1 MYSATLMVSLFSKSP
16 AEGTDFPILELDLGW
31 ELPDFASIGMHIYV
45 FPVENIHK
53 TNLKF
58 DLKTIRKETGT
69 TYLTTMIRLIVLS
82 IFEGRQVPRPPRFLF
97 LVCIQYNTR
106 KQKRGE
112 KQGRPGCEVDVRVP
126 ATTKINHFLTGQ
138 PEYLQSCEHLGSC
151 QVTEH
156 LTMMSSMLFDPPPY
170 AHLAS
175 T

>member
-45 FPVENIHK
+45 FPVENVHK

-82 IFEGRQVPRPPRFLF
+82 IFEGDRFPGLPGF
-97 LVCIQYNTR
+97 CFRFTFNIIHGSG
-106 KQKRGE
+106 RGE
-112 KQGRPGCEVDVRVP
+112 KNREG
-126 ATTKINHFLTGQ
+126 
-138 PEYLQSCEHLGSC
+138 LG
-151 QVTEH
+151 
-156 LTMMSSMLFDPPPY
+156 
-170 AHLAS
+170 AR
-175 T
+175 